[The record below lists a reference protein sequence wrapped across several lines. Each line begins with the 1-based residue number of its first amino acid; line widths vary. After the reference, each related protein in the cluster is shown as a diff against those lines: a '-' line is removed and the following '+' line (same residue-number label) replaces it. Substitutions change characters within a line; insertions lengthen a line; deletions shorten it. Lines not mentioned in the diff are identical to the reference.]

1 MQNKDYSKEEKL
13 VLKKK
18 QYGIYL
24 EEAEKQ
30 YNKIRILKKNS
41 AAALLAA
48 NANNKWYINFF

>member
-48 NANNKWYINFF
+48 NANNK